1 MDLPVSRIHQQT
13 LKNTCLSHTQ
23 PYSAILVTR
32 WRLHELRWNR
42 ILWNTPL
49 RSGYCEIHPLRQV
62 ITFVISQYRKPK
74 LRWVIVEAA
83 ERSVSVTTVDLSVST
98 VSIYVNF
105 IVSTHWPLQ
114 SQHIGLS
121 SLYTLDATDS
131 THLDLTASTP
141 WTSQSLHIGLLSLY
155 TFGLSSLY
163 SMIRFIRRQNTQTLN
178 GGVWLLK
185 LWTFGLCNKHI

>member
-1 MDLPVSRIHQQT
+1 M
-13 LKNTCLSHTQ
+13 
-23 PYSAILVTR
+23 
-32 WRLHELRWNR
+32 
-42 ILWNTPL
+42 
-49 RSGYCEIHPLRQV
+49 
-62 ITFVISQYRKPK
+62 
-74 LRWVIVEAA
+74 IVEAA

-178 GGVWLLK
+178 GGV
-185 LWTFGLCNKHI
+185 